1 MNYRKR
7 MILSSV
13 LTAISGFTMLAVSW
27 KSDVSFSMILLSIVA
42 FASLLSTFYFIIKKD
57 IKQDYR
63 KRMILSGITSS
74 ILNGGILAVSWE
86 SDGPF
91 PIIIIPVIIFSIFT
105 LASLVTTFYFI
116 IKKDIKKPDYRDK
129 NGKTLLE
136 VFKSFYSNRTNKLI
150 YLVSIVINLLAL
162 ATLFYAGSMRAF
174 VIVTLIFVI
183 QLIVPMTWVV
193 AKLYLD

>member
-1 MNYRKR
+1 M
-7 MILSSV
+7 
-13 LTAISGFTMLAVSW
+13 
-27 KSDVSFSMILLSIVA
+27 
-42 FASLLSTFYFIIKKD
+42 
-57 IKQDYR
+57 DYR
-63 KRMILSGITSS
+63 KRMILNGITSS
-74 ILNGGILAVSWE
+74 ILNGAMLAVSWE

-150 YLVSIVINLLAL
+150 YLASLVINLLAL

>member
-1 MNYRKR
+1 MDYRKR

-13 LTAISGFTMLAVSW
+13 LTAISGFIMLAVSW
-27 KSDVSFSMILLSIVA
+27 KSDVSFSMILFSIVA
-42 FASLLSTFYFIIKKD
+42 FASLLSTFYFIIKMD

-63 KRMILSGITSS
+63 KRMILNGITSS

-116 IKKDIKKPDYRDK
+116 IKKDIKKPDYRNK
-129 NGKTLLE
+129 QGKLPME
-136 VFKSFYSNRTNKLI
+136 IIKPYYSNKTHILI
-150 YLVSIVINLLAL
+150 YRMSLVLSLLLAVTAIWAASITAMVACVVVL
-162 ATLFYAGSMRAF
+162 IIQV
-174 VIVTLIFVI
+174 VIIAPL
-183 QLIVPMTWVV
+183 V
-193 AKLYLD
+193 AVKLYM

>member
-1 MNYRKR
+1 MDYRKR

-13 LTAISGFTMLAVSW
+13 LTAISGFIMLAVSW
-27 KSDVSFSMILLSIVA
+27 KSDVSFSMILFSIVA
-42 FASLLSTFYFIIKKD
+42 FASLLSTFYFIIKMD

-63 KRMILSGITSS
+63 KRMILNGITSS

-116 IKKDIKKPDYRDK
+116 IKKDIKKPDYRNK
-129 NGKTLLE
+129 QGKLPME
-136 VFKSFYSNRTNKLI
+136 IIKPYYSNKTHILI
-150 YLVSIVINLLAL
+150 YRMSLVLSLLLAVTAIWAASITAMVACVVVL
-162 ATLFYAGSMRAF
+162 IIQVVIIAPLVAVKLSM
-174 VIVTLIFVI
+174 
-183 QLIVPMTWVV
+183 
-193 AKLYLD
+193 

>member
-150 YLVSIVINLLAL
+150 YLVIIVINLLAL

>member
-150 YLVSIVINLLAL
+150 YLVSLVINLLAL